1 MQVTY
6 KTVLSRALAAGAV
19 AAVLFGGYLYLVVEP
34 TIDDAIALE
43 EQLAAAPHDREAGD
57 ADSHGEDAMFSRSEQ
72 VGGGVAAGA
81 IYALV
86 LAVVLGTVY
95 AALRHRLPGGS
106 DLARAAWL
114 AAVSFGAVAIVPALK
129 YPPNPPA
136 VGDPDTVGERTVLC
150 LALIGTG
157 IVLVWMLTRLS
168 GILRG
173 RLDGPTRIAV
183 VAAATVVTFGVAL
196 VVFPANPD
204 AIDPAV
210 PAGLVWDFRIRALGG
225 LALLFASVGLG
236 LGWLLERAVIR
247 ADVASPRTSVP
258 A

>member
-1 MQVTY
+1 MTY

-19 AAVLFGGYLYLVVEP
+19 AAVLFGSYLYLVVEP

-43 EQLAAAPHDREAGD
+43 EQEAADPHEHESD
-57 ADSHGEDAMFSRSEQ
+57 AAHSHGEDAMFTRSEQ

-106 DLARAAWL
+106 DLPRAAWL
-114 AAVSFGAVAIVPALK
+114 AAVSFGAVAFVPALK

-136 VGDPDTVGERTVLC
+136 VGDPDTVGERTVLY
-150 LALIGTG
+150 LALIATG
-157 IVLVWMLTRLS
+157 IVLVSLVTRLS
-168 GILRG
+168 GILRN
-173 RLDGPTRIAV
+173 RLDDPTRIVVVAV
-183 VAAATVVTFGVAL
+183 VTVVAFGLAV

-204 AIDPAV
+204 AIDPSV
-210 PAGLVWDFRIRALGG
+210 PAGLVWDFRIRSVVG

-236 LGWLLERAVIR
+236 LGWLLERDVR
-247 ADVASPRTSVP
+247 ADVAPERTAVP

>member
-1 MQVTY
+1 MTY
-6 KTVLSRALAAGAV
+6 KTVLSRALAAGV
-19 AAVLFGGYLYLVVEP
+19 IAAVLFGGYLYLVVEP
-34 TIDDAIALE
+34 VLDDSIALE
-43 EQLAAAPHDREAGD
+43 EQAAAEPHEYEHESDD
-57 ADSHGEDAMFSRSEQ
+57 AHSHGDDAMFTRSEQ

-86 LAVVLGTVY
+86 LAVVLGTLH

-114 AAVSFGAVAIVPALK
+114 AAVSFGAVAFVPALK
-129 YPPNPPA
+129 YPPSPPA
-136 VGDPDTVGERTVLC
+136 VADPDTVGERTVLY

-157 IVLVWMLTRLS
+157 IVLVWLLTRQS

-183 VAAATVVTFGVAL
+183 VAVATVVAFGLTLVA
-196 VVFPANPD
+196 FPANPD

-210 PAGLVWDFRIRALGG
+210 PPGLVWDFRIRSLGG

-236 LGWLLERAVIR
+236 LGWLLERDVR
-247 ADVASPRTSVP
+247 ADVAAPRTSVP

>member
-6 KTVLSRALAAGAV
+6 KTVLSRALAAGAI
-19 AAVLFGGYLYLVVEP
+19 AAILFGGYLYLVVEP

-43 EQLAAAPHDREAGD
+43 EQVAAEPHEHESNA
-57 ADSHGEDAMFSRSEQ
+57 AHPHGEEAMFTRSEQ

-81 IYALV
+81 IYALI
-86 LAVVLGTVY
+86 LALVLGTVY

-114 AAVSFGAVAIVPALK
+114 AAVSFGAVALVPALK

-136 VGDPDTVGERTVLC
+136 VGDPDTVGERTVLY
-150 LALIGTG
+150 LALIITG
-157 IVLVWMLTRLS
+157 IVLVSLLTRLS
-168 GILRG
+168 GLLRG
-173 RLDGPTRIAV
+173 RLDDPTRIAAVAVGTV
-183 VAAATVVTFGVAL
+183 VAFGLAL
-196 VVFPANPD
+196 VLFPANPD
-204 AIDPAV
+204 AISPGV
-210 PAGLVWDFRIRALGG
+210 PAGLVWDFRIRSVGG

-236 LGWLLERAVIR
+236 LGWLLERDVR
-247 ADVASPRTSVP
+247 ADVAPPRTRVP